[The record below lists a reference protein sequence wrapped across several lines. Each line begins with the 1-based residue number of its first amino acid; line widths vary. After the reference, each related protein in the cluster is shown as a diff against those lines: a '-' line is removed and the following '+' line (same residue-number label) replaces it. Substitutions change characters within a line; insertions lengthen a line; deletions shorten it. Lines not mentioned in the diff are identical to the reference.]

1 MRLSTQG
8 RYAVRAMVDVALHA
22 GEGSVPRADIARRQG
37 ISAAYIAQ
45 LFRKLERAGLVQGVK
60 GPAGGYRL
68 TRPPAQ
74 ITVGEIVRAAEG
86 PIALVHCVA
95 PGGETRCQRAEC
107 CVTRR
112 LWQQVSATIADVLDG
127 VTLQDLCE
135 QAIQEANVWAE
146 STATLPGPSA
156 KLLLSA

>member
-1 MRLSTQG
+1 M
-8 RYAVRAMVDVALHA
+8 ADIALHG
-22 GEGSVPRADIARRQG
+22 GESAVPRVDIARRQG

-74 ITVGEIVRAAEG
+74 ITVGEIVRAVEG

-95 PGGETRCQRAEC
+95 PGGETRCRRAER
-107 CVTRR
+107 CVARR

-127 VTLQDLCE
+127 VTLQDLCN
-135 QAIQEANVWAE
+135 QVQEDVDRGQN
-146 STATLPGPSA
+146 L
-156 KLLLSA
+156 

>member
-1 MRLSTQG
+1 MRLSTRG
-8 RYAVRAMVDVALHA
+8 RYAIRAMADIALHA
-22 GEGSVPRADIARRQG
+22 GEGPISRADIARRQG
-37 ISAAYIAQ
+37 ISPAYIAQ

-68 TRPPAQ
+68 ARPPSE
-74 ITVGEIVRAAEG
+74 ITAGEIVRAVEG

-95 PGGETRCQRAEC
+95 PGGETRCCRAGC

-112 LWQQVSATIADVLDG
+112 LWQQVSAAIADVLDG

-135 QAIQEANVWAE
+135 QAVREE
-146 STATLPGPSA
+146 
-156 KLLLSA
+156 